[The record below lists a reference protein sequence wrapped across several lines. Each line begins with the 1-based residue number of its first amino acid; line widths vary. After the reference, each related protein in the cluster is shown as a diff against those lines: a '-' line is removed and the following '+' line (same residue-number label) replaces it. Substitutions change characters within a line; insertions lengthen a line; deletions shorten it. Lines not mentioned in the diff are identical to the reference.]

1 MAVQMGDWV
10 DQPLHS
16 LSTSAIHQVKTEKS
30 MVLFLG
36 HDDKRT
42 GGLEGQ

>member
-1 MAVQMGDWV
+1 MAVQMGDLM
-10 DQPLHS
+10 DQPPHS
-16 LSTSAIHQVKTEKS
+16 LSTSAIHQVKSVKN
-30 MVLFLG
+30 MVLLFG